1 MSKETRF
8 WRNVVIIA
16 LAHVAVLIG
25 LIGWNRAPK
34 SLSTQNVVWLNGGA
48 GDGAATKTA
57 APRKVAKVEPPL
69 PEPKPKDEPEENRPV
84 LASAKSAIQLP
95 AATATP
101 KPKPT
106 TTPTSTST
114 PKPTP
119 AIKAT
124 PKPTPKPKPK
134 PTPKPKPKAVL
145 AKASP
150 KPSPKTKASPAE
162 SEDEDEQPDPDA
174 EKKKIAKAALGKA
187 DAGDEEPKKAIA
199 AQSGVGKG
207 TSPGAGGQ
215 GGGAGGASQFGWY
228 GNMLHDRFHSE
239 WIQPTN
245 EISAGEKLSVL
256 VKIRIEKDGRV
267 SQFDVSRPSGN
278 IVVDESVAAVA
289 KRVTQVDPLPDG
301 LGSGGHYD
309 VKINFELNSEQ

>member
-1 MSKETRF
+1 MSKEPRF
-8 WRNVVIIA
+8 WRNLAIIG
-16 LAHVAVLIG
+16 LAHVAVLLG
-25 LIGWNRAPK
+25 LIGWSRSPK
-34 SLSTQNVVWLNGGA
+34 SLSTEGIVWMNGGA
-48 GDGAATKTA
+48 GDGAAAQAKSA
-57 APRKVAKVEPPL
+57 VPRQMAKIEPPS
-69 PEPKPKDEPEENRPV
+69 PERKPREEPDEDRPV
-84 LASAKSAIQLP
+84 LASAKSDIQLP
-95 AATATP
+95 AASPTP
-101 KPKPT
+101 K
-106 TTPTSTST
+106 STAAST

-150 KPSPKTKASPAE
+150 KPSPKPKASPTE
-162 SEDEDEQPDPDA
+162 SDEDEEKPDPDA
-174 EKKKIAKAALGKA
+174 EKKKIAKAALGKT
-187 DAGDEEPKKAIA
+187 DSGDEKPKKAVA
-199 AQSGVGKG
+199 AHTGTGKG
-207 TSPGAGGQ
+207 GSPGDGGHS
-215 GGGAGGASQFGWY
+215 GGSGGASQFGWY

-256 VKIRIEKDGRV
+256 VKIRIDKDGQV
-267 SQFDVSRPSGN
+267 SQFDVVKPSGN
-278 IVVDESVAAVA
+278 MVVDESVAAVA